1 MANVSFLRFV
11 DYGSGSAGATVAVA
25 SGATDPTAITAPSAL
40 ASLDAFRVAVGLAAD
55 VTETVYLLPSSGANR
70 TSAYAITG
78 GQTIEVGP
86 FRRAE
91 LPRLFASG
99 ACNAQVTLLGVGN
112 EV

>member
-11 DYGSGSAGATVAVA
+11 DYGSGGDGATVAVA
-25 SGATDPTAITAPSAL
+25 NDTDDPTALTVPSAL

-55 VTETVYLLPSSGANR
+55 VTETVYLLPSSGNNR

-86 FRRAE
+86 FRRTE
-91 LPRLFASG
+91 LPRLYATG
-99 ACNAQVTLLGVGN
+99 ACDAQVTLLGVGN

>member
-1 MANVSFLRFV
+1 VANVSFLRFV

-25 SGATDPTAITAPSAL
+25 SGGTAPTAISIPSAI
-40 ASLDAFRVAVGLAAD
+40 ANLDAYRVAVSLAAG
-55 VTETVYLLPSSGANR
+55 VTQTVYLLPSSGDNR

-86 FRRAE
+86 FRRTE

>member
-1 MANVSFLRFV
+1 VNVSFLRFV

-25 SGATDPTAITAPSAL
+25 SGVTAPTTISIPA
-40 ASLDAFRVAVGLAAD
+40 AIANLDAYRVAVGLAAD
-55 VTETVYLLPSSGANR
+55 VTQTVYLLPNSGDNR

-86 FRRAE
+86 FRRTE
-91 LPRLFASG
+91 LPRLYATG

>member
-1 MANVSFLRFV
+1 MANVSFLRFL

-25 SGATDPTAITAPSAL
+25 NDTDDPTEISVPSAL
-40 ASLDAFRVAVGLAAD
+40 ASLDAFRVAVSLAVG

-78 GQTIEVGP
+78 GQAIEVGP
-86 FRRAE
+86 FRRTE
-91 LPRLFASG
+91 LPRLYATG
-99 ACNAQVTLLGVGN
+99 ACDAQVTLLGVGN